1 MEALTPF
8 PNEGYW
14 LKDMDGEELFSVI
27 EGAAGLRESN
37 NK

>member
-14 LKDMDGEELFSVI
+14 LKDMDGEELFGVI
-27 EGAAGLRESN
+27 EGAAGLRGN
-37 NK
+37 N